1 MSPMEQIVTV
11 KINNEDKS
19 YPLGIM
25 LSDVLKSIDVDW
37 QENIIAVKV
46 NNEWKDIKTYVL
58 ENDIVL
64 EIITK
69 DLDDALKVLN
79 YSAAIVLAKTLQTNW
94 KNLLIANINVGD
106 EDFFVDFDFQ
116 KHIKEQDLEII
127 TKQMQE
133 FLKKDLE
140 IKYESK
146 SPRDLQ
152 RLYENNPY
160 FLEQLLTLKNIVGIY
175 TIDNSSFINNFIALN
190 NTKIVENFMLLSV
203 AGVYWNNDTNNKQIQ
218 RIYGVCHFSQEKL
231 AKLLELIALRKER
244 DHRKIGKDLEIFMFD
259 SLAGQGLPIW
269 LPNGMVLKKQLQ
281 EYLRSQEFFYD
292 YLEVATPVMGAIELY
307 CTSGHWDHYQQNMF
321 PVMSLNNEQLVLRPM
336 SCPHHCLIYC
346 YKLRS
351 YRDLPLR
358 FAEHELLYRYEAS
371 GALTGLERVRTME
384 LTDAHIFCRFDQI
397 KTEFQTTFKLI
408 TEILLALNI
417 EVDYYSL
424 SLRDFQDKKSY
435 YDNDEMWIKAEKVLK
450 EALDELK
457 IKYIIMLGE
466 AAFYGPKL
474 DIQIKTVLGHDITV
488 STIQLDFLLPEK
500 FNLSYQDEN
509 AQKVRPIIIHRGLIG
524 TYERFIAV
532 LLEQT
537 GGVLPLWLSPK
548 QIALIPI
555 KEEYQVYCYELEK
568 LFKTHN
574 LRSFVD
580 AGSERLGYKIRIAQ
594 TKKIPFQI
602 VIGQKEIDT
611 KKITYRQ
618 YGKEEQITVMID
630 EFINLCNELIVNKK

>member
-1 MSPMEQIVTV
+1 MEQIVTV
-11 KINNEDKS
+11 KINNENKS

-25 LSDVLKSIDVDW
+25 LSDVLTSIDGNW

-58 ENDIVL
+58 ENDIIL

-69 DLDDALKVLN
+69 DLDEALKVLN

-94 KNLLIANINVGD
+94 KGLLIANINVRD
-106 EDFFVDFDFQ
+106 EGFFVDFDFQ
-116 KHIKEQDLEII
+116 NHIKEQDLEII

-140 IKYESK
+140 IKYELK
-146 SPRDLQ
+146 SPNDLQ

-160 FLEQLLTLKNIVGIY
+160 FLEQLLTLKDVVGIY
-175 TIDNSSFINNFIALN
+175 TIDNSSFINNFIALD
-190 NTKIVENFMLLSV
+190 NTKIVENFMLSSL
-203 AGVYWNNDTNNKQIQ
+203 AGVYWNNDANNKQIQ

-231 AKLLELIALRKER
+231 ATLLALIALRKER

-269 LPNGMVLKKQLQ
+269 LPNGMILKKQLQ

-307 CTSGHWDHYQQNMF
+307 RTSGHWDHYQQNMF
-321 PVMSLNNEQLVLRPM
+321 PVMSFNNEQLVLRPM

-358 FAEHELLYRYEAS
+358 FVEHELLYRYEAS
-371 GALTGLERVRTME
+371 GALTGLERVRAME

-408 TEILLALNI
+408 SEILLALNI

-457 IKYIIMLGE
+457 IKYIVMIGE

-500 FNLSYQDEN
+500 FDLSYQDEN
-509 AQKVRPIIIHRGLIG
+509 GQEVRPVIIHRGLIG

-548 QIALIPI
+548 QITLIPI
-555 KEEYQVYCYELEK
+555 KEEHQAYCYELEK
-568 LFKTHN
+568 LFKNHN

-580 AGSERLGYKIRIAQ
+580 ASSERLGYKIRIAQ

-602 VIGQKEIDT
+602 VIGEKEIAT

-618 YGKEEQITVMID
+618 YGKEEQITVTID
-630 EFINLCNELIVNKK
+630 EFINLCNELILNKK